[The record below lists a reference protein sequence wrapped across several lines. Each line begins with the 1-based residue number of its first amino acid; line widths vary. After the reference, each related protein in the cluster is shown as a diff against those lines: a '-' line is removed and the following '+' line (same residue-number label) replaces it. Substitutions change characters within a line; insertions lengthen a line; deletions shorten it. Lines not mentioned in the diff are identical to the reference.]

1 MWVPDISLVTKLS
14 TPTLDDKV
22 ARENINC
29 AAPSHRPQHEGH
41 HFVKGSSQIDFPVC
55 HLFIGLAI
63 RSINPRRRLLDL
75 LLLLRRFFVISRV
88 DLCQSERYS
97 EQRKSDVRYGNIDL
111 FIRCDS
117 QPPRS
122 GPKPKPG
129 QRGNRKYTASRR
141 FLARKITRLAVVSEG
156 LASHRKKFSSSAQ
169 KVMKI
174 QDGSKTMS
182 FG

>member
-1 MWVPDISLVTKLS
+1 MSEATQIHFTCGASRRIRKHGQIFVWVPDISLVTKLS

-29 AAPSHRPQHEGH
+29 AAPSHRPLHEGH
-41 HFVKGSSQIDFPVC
+41 HFVKGSSQIDFFRLPFVYWISDLE
-55 HLFIGLAI
+55 HK
-63 RSINPRRRLLDL
+63 SINPRRRLLNL

-117 QPPRS
+117 LPRRF
-122 GPKPKPG
+122 GPKPG
-129 QRGNRKYTASRR
+129 RRGNRK
-141 FLARKITRLAVVSEG
+141 
-156 LASHRKKFSSSAQ
+156 
-169 KVMKI
+169 
-174 QDGSKTMS
+174 
-182 FG
+182 